1 MTKPCKDITE
11 LIRDTESELLFNHST
26 RVTKFVYE
34 GV

>member
-1 MTKPCKDITE
+1 MTKPCKDIPE